1 MAHSFSML
9 SRDDIRNAYDRIAPH
24 VRRTPVLAVA
34 GHDFGL
40 SCDFELKL
48 EFLQVTG
55 TFKPRGAFNTLLVH
69 PEASAICAASGGNH
83 GIAVAHAAARLGRR
97 ARIFVPEISSP
108 AKVARIRE
116 AGADLTI
123 GGARY
128 ADALA
133 ACEAYAAESG
143 AFAVHAY
150 DSWETIAGQG
160 TVALE
165 WEEQTRGLDT
175 VLVAA
180 GGGGLVAGISR
191 WFESRVKVVS
201 VEPEGSRALQAALEA
216 GHPVDVDVSS
226 VAADS
231 LGARNVLSRV
241 HETCKAHLSTAL
253 TVPDSTIVEAQ
264 KRLWLGAR
272 IAAEPGGATALA
284 ALLAGVYVPAQHER
298 IGVLACGA
306 NVDLTALA
314 ALV

>member
-1 MAHSFSML
+1 ML

>member
-1 MAHSFSML
+1 MI

-24 VRRTPVLAVA
+24 VRRTPTLAVA
-34 GHDFGL
+34 GHDLGL
-40 SCDFELKL
+40 SCDLELKL

-55 TFKPRGAFNTLLVH
+55 TFKPRGAFNTLLMH

-83 GIAVAHAAARLGRR
+83 GIAVAHAAARLGLR

-116 AGADLTI
+116 TGAELTV

-133 ACEAYAAESG
+133 ACEAYASESG
-143 AFAVHAY
+143 AFSVHAY

-160 TVALE
+160 TVGLE

-241 HETCKAHLSTAL
+241 HETCKAHLSAAL
-253 TVPDSTIVEAQ
+253 TVPDSAIVEAQ
-264 KRLWLGAR
+264 RRLWLGAR

-284 ALLAGVYVPAQHER
+284 ALISGAYVPAPDER

-306 NVDLTALA
+306 NVDLTVLA
-314 ALV
+314 GLV